1 MRDAPTAGTPRTS
14 PSSTKDIASPTL
26 LWQTPYGGIN
36 SERGWG
42 IAANATELYITGG
55 TASAFWDDYPLKE
68 FNPNDDLDFYQ
79 DINLGGNAYSFL
91 DYCQFEYGLDGMY
104 TTPATNPEP
113 AQQPHDGFIAS
124 FDLQFQT
131 PVGIT
136 EPSTRSHALGVTLL
150 PLNGTWSVHFPENDD
165 WTVTA
170 YNAAGQQVGVWHAT
184 SSSLVLDLTAQPQGM
199 YLLVATTA
207 AGVRYSAK
215 IVRP

>member
-1 MRDAPTAGTPRTS
+1 MDLQDYFRIGLDKFKRKPHSLLTALMLMATVSYAQYVPPDRFGDEHQGADVLRKNNGQVFGTDGQPRRD
-14 PSSTKDIASPTL
+14 
-26 LWQTPYGGIN
+26 
-36 SERGWG
+36 
-42 IAANATELYITGG
+42 
-55 TASAFWDDYPLKE
+55 
-68 FNPNDDLDFYQ
+68 
-79 DINLGGNAYSFL
+79 AYSFL

-207 AGVRYSAK
+207 ARARYSAK
-215 IVRP
+215 VVRP